1 MRSVILTERLTLA
14 PLGKEDAPT
23 LIALL
28 RDPGVNGTYM
38 VPDLDTPDARN
49 ALFDRFYAF
58 THREDRFAR
67 GIYLDGRL
75 IGMIH
80 DVGMEEGEV
89 ELGWFVDPA
98 SRGRGFAPEAL
109 AAAVRE
115 LFAEGFRVIKAG
127 AFTENAASLR
137 VMEKCGMRPTGEREI
152 VSYRGRDRE
161 CVYTAITVAP
171 YFYCYDRE

>member
-1 MRSVILTERLTLA
+1 MKAVIKTERLLLA
-14 PLGKEDAPT
+14 PLEEGDGKE
-23 LIALL
+23 LIAIL

-38 VPDLDTPDARN
+38 VPELDMPDAQK
-49 ALFDRFYAF
+49 ALFDRLYAF

-152 VSYRGRDRE
+152 IPYRGRDRE
-161 CVYTAITVAP
+161 CVYMAITK
-171 YFYCYDRE
+171 E